1 MGIKLK
7 STIIG
12 LAALAMAACSAGGGG
27 GGGSST
33 DTTNSLTL
41 SGTLSAR
48 SLKSANRNSA
58 FSVALTDLEFYAICL
73 GENPDIDS
81 ADVASDGSFSVTL
94 TCEEGSAVTALFR
107 DKNSLATVG
116 QVVFENTAEKDL
128 NGNAE
133 QSNSVVL
140 TAGVNFGNITL
151 GDDGKI
157 VIPVST
163 IADKIDSTPV
173 TSAAAYNFNGVWQ
186 FSGITLSTAQ
196 TADGYTTAYAG
207 CNMSDGTGCN
217 QPGIPAGFQISL
229 LRYEGKDFT
238 PNSGASCDLDDTG
251 SGTFTGSCP
260 TGTGGTTGTAA
271 KFAISVWEGPA
282 TGPQSG
288 ITACGDKT
296 NFTADEARKYGEI
309 DLAGYTPTI
318 GSKTL
323 TYDRISW
330 ATQTGFGG
338 DTCAGT
344 DGSTANGDAN
354 YCKKPWHKDNASSQW
369 AIYNCKT
376 KQVTGTDS
384 KSYTVRYC
392 ASLADYDDNEMGGIT
407 ISGPDETQIP
417 VYMAHVEGFGG
428 GCLDSNSKP
437 LMVSNWGPTG
447 VQSSGTPTEVAS
459 PIPGIKIMS
468 SVFSMQDPD
477 GTGPALAQN
486 FTCSFS
492 NGMFKFNGTI
502 FTALTTAQK
511 ALGVNNVNFT
521 PVVAAG
527 ADCASIATGGDDG
540 LRLER
545 YRCYAQ
551 AYHQNG
557 GSREERP
564 GGGGCSKEYRFNWA
578 ATDPN
583 LFVVEAGR
591 DKPKANFMT
600 NIVKYSSDGG
610 TMFVND
616 EQNEAIM
623 VPAGDSNMVRC
634 DVGRTTNIVM
644 TKKTSSTMLFD
655 IQEYAALQSD
665 DATCIAA
672 ANNRDSAGG
681 CVMAPGAEICYRTKD
696 SMKAVALLTKQ

>member
-7 STIIG
+7 STIVG
-12 LAALAMAACSAGGGG
+12 LAALAIAACSSGGGS
-27 GGGSST
+27 GGGSS
-33 DTTNSLTL
+33 TTNSLTL

-48 SLKSANRNSA
+48 GLKAANRNSA
-58 FSVALTDLEFYAICL
+58 FSVTLTDLEFYAICL

-81 ADVASDGSFSVTL
+81 ADVAADGSFSVTL

-107 DKNSLATVG
+107 DKTSLATVG

-128 NGNAE
+128 NGNTE
-133 QSNSVVL
+133 QATSVVL

-163 IADKIDSTPV
+163 IADKIDDTPV
-173 TSAAAYNFNGVWQ
+173 SSSAAYNFNGVWQ

-196 TADGYTTAYAG
+196 TADGYTTAYSG
-207 CNMSDGTGCN
+207 CNMDTGVGCN
-217 QPGIPAGFQISL
+217 QSGIPAGFKISL

-238 PNSGASCDLDDTG
+238 PNSGASCDLVDNGGG
-251 SGTFTGSCP
+251 SLIGTCP
-260 TGTGGTTGTAA
+260 HGTGGTTGTTP
-271 KFAISVWEGPA
+271 KYAISVWEGPE
-282 TGPQSG
+282 TGASSG

-296 NFTADEARKYGEI
+296 NFTADEARKFGHI
-309 DLAGYTPTI
+309 DLDGFTPTL

-323 TYDRISW
+323 TFGRITW
-330 ATQTGFGG
+330 AAQTGFGG
-338 DTCAGT
+338 DTCLGT
-344 DGSTANGDAN
+344 DGSLSNGDPN
-354 YCKKPWHKDNASSQW
+354 YCNKDWHKNGATSQW

-376 KQVTGTDS
+376 KQVTGTDA

-392 ASLADYDDNEMGGIT
+392 ASLADYDDNE
-407 ISGPDETQIP
+407 SGAVTAAAPDETQIP
-417 VYMAHVEGFGG
+417 VYMAHVEGYGG
-428 GCLDSNSKP
+428 GCLDANSKP
-437 LMVSNWGPTG
+437 LMVSNWGAMGFT
-447 VQSSGTPTEVAS
+447 STSTSEVTS
-459 PIPGIKIMS
+459 PIAGITIMS
-468 SVFSMQDPD
+468 SSFVNKDPD
-477 GTGPALAQN
+477 GSGPQPAQN

-492 NGMFKFNGTI
+492 NGMFKFDGTN
-502 FTALTTAQK
+502 FTALTNTQK
-511 ALGVNNVNFT
+511 LQGVNNVNFSS
-521 PVVAAG
+521 VVAAN
-527 ADCASIATGGDDG
+527 APCASIDTGGDAG

-557 GSREERP
+557 GNREQRP
-564 GGGGCSKEYRFNWA
+564 GGGCSKEYRFNWG
-578 ATDPN
+578 ATDPDQ
-583 LFVVEAGR
+583 FVVEAGR

-616 EQNEAIM
+616 ESNEAIM

-634 DVGRTTNIVM
+634 DVGRNTNIVM
-644 TKKTSSTMLFD
+644 TKKTATTMLFD
-655 IQEYAALQSD
+655 INEYATLQSS

-672 ANNRDSAGG
+672 ANSRDSNGDCLMG
-681 CVMAPGAEICYRTKD
+681 PGAEICYRTKD
-696 SMKAVALLTKQ
+696 FMKSVALATKQ